1 MPTVLAQFINDERQ
15 SFFLSP
21 IWSTATHLCFA
32 SAVRVNKSVFKTTLQ
47 LYEDLSKGGGG
58 EKI

>member
-1 MPTVLAQFINDERQ
+1 MNVRVFFFPQYGPQPPTYVLLQ
-15 SFFLSP
+15 L
-21 IWSTATHLCFA
+21 